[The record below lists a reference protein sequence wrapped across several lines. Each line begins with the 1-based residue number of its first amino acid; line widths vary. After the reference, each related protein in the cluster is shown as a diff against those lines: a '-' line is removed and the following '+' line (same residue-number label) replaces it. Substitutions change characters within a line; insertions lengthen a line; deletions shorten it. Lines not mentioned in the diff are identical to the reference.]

1 MRPTILNFGSC
12 NLDHVY
18 TVNAFVSPGETLS
31 SKTYRTFPGGK
42 GLNQSIAIVQAGGS
56 CAHVGRI
63 GKDAEW
69 LKAQLKS
76 FGVDTDF
83 LFVSDEPT
91 GHAIIQ
97 VTPDGENAILTHG
110 GANHTLTQLEIDAG
124 LESAKENDLALIQNE
139 INNVSYVIE
148 HAKGRG
154 LQVAF
159 NAAPINKGV
168 EGYPLED
175 VDFLFLNEIEGEQ
188 LSGATDLSGMLR
200 ILSERFPKTRLIIT
214 LGKEGSLYHFR
225 GETLRHRAVEVKR
238 VIDTTGAGDAFVGTF
253 LAKFLTNRIPREAF
267 LGAAYASAECIS
279 RKGATI
285 LSEVI

>member
-1 MRPTILNFGSC
+1 MRSTVLNFGSC
-12 NLDHVY
+12 NIDHVY
-18 TVNAFVSPGETLS
+18 SVNEFVTPGETLS
-31 SKTYRTFPGGK
+31 SQTYRTFPGGK
-42 GLNQSIAIVQAGGS
+42 GFNQSVAIVQAGGS

-63 GKDAEW
+63 GKDGEW
-69 LKAQLKS
+69 VKAQLKS

-110 GANHTLTQLEIDAG
+110 GANHTLSQIEIDAG
-124 LESAKENDLALIQNE
+124 LERARENDLVLIQNE
-139 INNVSYVIE
+139 ISNVSTVIE
-148 HAKGRG
+148 HARERG

-168 EGYPLED
+168 EGYPLEE

-188 LSGATDLSGMLR
+188 LSGNKDPSEMLR
-200 ILSERFPKTRLIIT
+200 VLSEKFPNTRLIIT
-214 LGKEGSLYHFR
+214 LGNEGSLYHFR
-225 GETLRHRAVEVKR
+225 GETLRQGAIEVEK

-253 LAKFLTNRIPREAF
+253 LAFFITNRVPREAL
-267 LGAAYASAECIS
+267 LGAARASAECIS

-285 LSEVI
+285 LTEVI

>member
-1 MRPTILNFGSC
+1 MRSTILNFGSC
-12 NLDHVY
+12 NVDHVY
-18 TVNAFVSPGETLS
+18 AVNSFVSPGETLS
-31 SKTYRTFPGGK
+31 SQTYRTFPGGK
-42 GLNQSIAIVQAGGS
+42 GLNQSVAIVQAGGS

-63 GKDAEW
+63 GKDGEW

-76 FGVDTDF
+76 FGVNTDF

-124 LESAKENDLALIQNE
+124 LERATENDLALIQNE

-148 HAKGRG
+148 HAKERG

-168 EGYPLED
+168 EGYPLKE

-188 LSGATDLSGMLR
+188 LSGTQDLSGMLR

-225 GETLRHRAVEVKR
+225 GETLRQRAIEVER
-238 VIDTTGAGDAFVGTF
+238 VIDTTGAGDSFVGTF
-253 LAKFLTNRIPREAF
+253 LAHFIINRMPREAL
-267 LGAAYASAECIS
+267 LGAAHASAECIS
-279 RKGATI
+279 RKGATV
-285 LSEVI
+285 LSEAI

>member
-1 MRPTILNFGSC
+1 MIPTILNFGSC

-69 LKAQLKS
+69 LKTQLKS
-76 FGVDTDF
+76 VGVDTDF

-97 VTPDGENAILTHG
+97 VTPDGENAILTYG
-110 GANHTLTQLEIDAG
+110 GANHTLTEVEIDAG
-124 LESAKENDLALIQNE
+124 LERARENDLVLIQNE
-139 INNVSYVIE
+139 INNVSYIIE
-148 HAKGRG
+148 CAKKKG

-159 NAAPINKGV
+159 NAAPINKGMK
-168 EGYPLED
+168 GYPLEK

-188 LSGATDLSGMLR
+188 LSGTKELAGMIN
-200 ILSERFPKTRLIIT
+200 ILSKRFPKTKLIIT
-214 LGKEGSLYHFR
+214 LGKTGSLYHFR
-225 GETLRHRAVEVKR
+225 GETFQQSAVEVER

-253 LAKFLTNRIPREAF
+253 LALYTKSREPSQAL
-267 LGAAYASAECIS
+267 LGAAHASADCIS

-285 LSEVI
+285 LSEVT